1 MASIRTK
8 RLSNGKAAYLVRF
21 RVADGKER
29 SKQFSRR
36 RDAEN
41 FAHLI
46 EVDRAQSSF
55 VDPRPGKITVAEW
68 WERWWPTVTNL
79 RPISRVRDECSFRVH
94 VLPTFGSLP
103 LARVDRTSLREW
115 VARLSDPVDGPG
127 LAPASVVKAVQV
139 FNKVMRA
146 AFEDRLIM
154 ANPVERLPV
163 PRIEREEMRFLTP
176 EELARLANTIDS
188 RYRAFR
194 IRGLRIGE
202 LFALRWQHVDMLRRQ
217 VKVTETLTE
226 LPALSFGP
234 PKTRAS
240 LRTITLPG
248 FVTDEL
254 SRVPTSPPDPS
265 DCLTFTN
272 SLLHEV
278 STRGPSSVLESQR
291 ELADLTARRANA
303 RTSGLS
309 RLGRRSGRGRGS
321 GHDFRLDEEGQ
332 QRHGLSEVHQC
343 HSPRKALTSRA
354 FGRFGPREH
363 QPIRTDT
370 SRHQTDDLL

>member
-194 IRGLRIGE
+194 IRRPPHRRTLRAE
-202 LFALRWQHVDMLRRQ
+202 VATRRHAS
-217 VKVTETLTE
+217 TASEGHGN
-226 LPALSFGP
+226 PHGAA
-234 PKTRAS
+234 RAQ
-240 LRTITLPG
+240 LRTAEDAGIAPHDH
-248 FVTDEL
+248 V
-254 SRVPTSPPDPS
+254 
-265 DCLTFTN
+265 
-272 SLLHEV
+272 
-278 STRGPSSVLESQR
+278 
-291 ELADLTARRANA
+291 AR
-303 RTSGLS
+303 L
-309 RLGRRSGRGRGS
+309 
-321 GHDFRLDEEGQ
+321 
-332 QRHGLSEVHQC
+332 RHG
-343 HSPRKALTSRA
+343 
-354 FGRFGPREH
+354 
-363 QPIRTDT
+363 
-370 SRHQTDDLL
+370 